1 MDGEDLANPQFDA
14 ARAFRNC
21 NKVNSETKIS
31 NELFLSQHCSDGA
44 KYFFAQAP
52 HSRGLET
59 ELLDAVADFL

>member
-1 MDGEDLANPQFDA
+1 VAGEDTLQIHNSIL
-14 ARAFRNC
+14 RGVRNC
-21 NKVNSETKIS
+21 INVNSETKIS